1 MKKVIALASVIF
13 ALSLAFPEKLSVT
26 DEEQEKGLE
35 QFDDEFDSLFDAGDE
50 GDIEVEQSDAT
61 AHSDEKN
68 AQVVVAANPYK
79 IPLRFSGH
87 LDSNL
92 GFFGT
97 RNAATESAGAST
109 KPSAY
114 FDLANYLYF
123 MSRIDKTIAVR
134 GKLMAHFPPGSTN
147 VMSLSELYMD
157 YLMFDR
163 IYLTAGKKGTTWG
176 YTRLFSGEDAYRM
189 YSDTSYDRLSEAEKD
204 EMRKKM
210 EAQGFLFTNIVADS
224 SRSASALLRIPFDA
238 GVISGGTLSGMVL
251 YSGSKNEPEFDDLS
265 LAGSLEFT
273 VFHQAINIFG
283 RKDSKVTLSN
293 GTEFLSY
300 TAGIETKRTVFGSD
314 VYFQAIGKRSV
325 EGNLPGKFVFTG
337 GIYKWWDEKDPGFGF
352 NMELQDTYNKDL
364 DVSALR
370 MYTDVGLKR
379 LGKSKSMKL
388 ALQWQ
393 HTIRAEDVSDKE
405 GVVTLAFIKSGL
417 FPHADWKNAI
427 SMRYAPN
434 NGNYHKNPYQMRL
447 GSTVTIAIDY

>member
-68 AQVVVAANPYK
+68 AQVVVAVDPYK
-79 IPLRFSGH
+79 IPLRFTGH

-97 RNAATESAGAST
+97 RNEATEAEGAST

-114 FDLANYLYF
+114 FDLSNYLYF

-134 GKLMAHFPPGSTN
+134 GTLQAHFPPGSTN
-147 VMSLSELYMD
+147 LMTLNELYMD

-189 YSDTSYDRLSEAEKD
+189 YSDTSYDRLSEAEK
-204 EMRKKM
+204 EAMRQTM

-224 SRSASALLRIPFDA
+224 SNGASALLRIPFEA
-238 GVISGGTLSGMVL
+238 GIVSGGTLSGMVL
-251 YSGSKNEPEFDDLS
+251 YHGAASEPQFDDLIF
-265 LAGSLEFT
+265 AGSLEFT
-273 VFHQAINIFG
+273 VFHQAFNFFG
-283 RKDSKVTLSN
+283 RKDPKVTL
-293 GTEFLSY
+293 GTGMDFLSY
-300 TAGIETKRTVFGSD
+300 TVGAETKRTVFGSD
-314 VYFQAIGKRSV
+314 VYFQAIGKRSA
-325 EGNLPGKFVFTG
+325 EGKLPGKYVFTG

-352 NMELQDTYNKDL
+352 NVELQDTYNKDL
-364 DVSALR
+364 GVSAYR
-370 MYTDVGLKR
+370 MYADVGLKR
-379 LGKSKSMKL
+379 LGKSKSMKF
-388 ALQWQ
+388 AMQWQ
-393 HTIRAEDVSDKE
+393 HTIKAQDASDKE
-405 GVVTLAFIKSGL
+405 GFVTLAFIKSGL
-417 FPHADWKNAI
+417 FPHADWTNAI

-434 NGNYHKNPYQMRL
+434 NNGYHKNPYQMRL